1 MHNLR
6 SVGLRIPLLGSKVPS
21 CTRSTELN
29 AEEEDLSAC
38 QSCGAAL
45 AVDTRFCQSCGSP
58 TEVRSDIAVSAI
70 ESPAGVAAMSPSGGG
85 RSKTMETNVVGALTY
100 LAGFITGIIF
110 LVLDP
115 YKSNSFVRFHAF
127 QSIFFNVA
135 WVGFWII
142 WMILSAVLT
151 PLTAGVFGLIA
162 LPLMLIFTLA
172 GFGIWIF
179 LMYQAY
185 QQKLFRLPI
194 VGKFAAEQAGVR
206 L

>member
-1 MHNLR
+1 M
-6 SVGLRIPLLGSKVPS
+6 
-21 CTRSTELN
+21 
-29 AEEEDLSAC
+29 SAC
-38 QSCGAAL
+38 HACGAAL
-45 AVDTRFCQSCGSP
+45 AEDTRFCQSCGSA
-58 TEVRSDIAVSAI
+58 TELRTDVSVAPVESSAAVA
-70 ESPAGVAAMSPSGGG
+70 VMSPSGETG
-85 RSKTMETNVVGALTY
+85 SKTMDTNLVGAFTY
-100 LAGFITGIIF
+100 LAGFVTGIVF

-135 WVGFWII
+135 WIAFWIV

-151 PLTAGVFGLIA
+151 PLTGGVFGLIA
-162 LPLMLIFTLA
+162 LPLMLIITVA
-172 GFGIWIF
+172 GFGIWVF

-194 VGKFAAEQAGVR
+194 VGKFAAQQAGVR

>member
-1 MHNLR
+1 M
-6 SVGLRIPLLGSKVPS
+6 
-21 CTRSTELN
+21 
-29 AEEEDLSAC
+29 D
-38 QSCGAAL
+38 
-45 AVDTRFCQSCGSP
+45 
-58 TEVRSDIAVSAI
+58 
-70 ESPAGVAAMSPSGGG
+70 
-85 RSKTMETNVVGALTY
+85 TNVVGALTY
-100 LAGFITGIIF
+100 LAGFLTGIIF

-135 WVGFWII
+135 WVAFWIV
-142 WMILSAVLT
+142 WMIVSAVLT

-185 QQKLFRLPI
+185 QQKLFKLPI
-194 VGKFAAEQAGVR
+194 VGKFAARAGGRKAVMCGDISQER
-206 L
+206 SEGYDLLFQTGGSVCPVCTHCLRAAFRQDSQLLHCC

>member
-1 MHNLR
+1 M
-6 SVGLRIPLLGSKVPS
+6 
-21 CTRSTELN
+21 
-29 AEEEDLSAC
+29 SAC
-38 QSCGAAL
+38 QSCGTAL
-45 AVDTRFCQSCGSP
+45 AADTRFCQSCGSA
-58 TEVRSDIAVSAI
+58 TELETDVSMPVVQSSAEVAVVSA
-70 ESPAGVAAMSPSGGG
+70 SGEAVT
-85 RSKTMETNVVGALTY
+85 KTMDTNVVGALAY
-100 LAGFITGIIF
+100 LAGFVTGIMF

-115 YKSNSFVRFHAF
+115 YKSNSFVRFHSF

-135 WVGFWII
+135 WASFWIA

-151 PLTAGVFGLIA
+151 PLTAGIVGLIA
-162 LPLMLIFTLA
+162 LPLMLIFSLA

>member
-1 MHNLR
+1 M
-6 SVGLRIPLLGSKVPS
+6 SVPASAGSGAVVAI
-21 CTRSTELN
+21 ST
-29 AEEEDLSAC
+29 
-38 QSCGAAL
+38 
-45 AVDTRFCQSCGSP
+45 
-58 TEVRSDIAVSAI
+58 
-70 ESPAGVAAMSPSGGG
+70 PASVEQ
-85 RSKTMETNVVGALTY
+85 KTMETNLVGALTY

-135 WVGFWII
+135 WIAFWIL

-162 LPLMLIFTLA
+162 LPIMLIFSLA
-172 GFGIWIF
+172 GFAIWAF

-185 QQKLFRLPI
+185 QQKLFKLPI
-194 VGKFAAEQAGVR
+194 VGRFAAQHAGVA

>member
-1 MHNLR
+1 M
-6 SVGLRIPLLGSKVPS
+6 
-21 CTRSTELN
+21 
-29 AEEEDLSAC
+29 
-38 QSCGAAL
+38 
-45 AVDTRFCQSCGSP
+45 
-58 TEVRSDIAVSAI
+58 
-70 ESPAGVAAMSPSGGG
+70 
-85 RSKTMETNVVGALTY
+85 KTMDTNVVGALAY
-100 LAGFITGIIF
+100 LAGFATGIMF

-115 YKSNSFVRFHAF
+115 YKSNSFVRFHSF

-135 WVGFWII
+135 WVSFWIV

-151 PLTAGVFGLIA
+151 RLTAGVFGLIA
-162 LPLMLIFTLA
+162 LPLILVFIVA
-172 GFGIWIF
+172 GFGTWIF

>member
-1 MHNLR
+1 M
-6 SVGLRIPLLGSKVPS
+6 
-21 CTRSTELN
+21 
-29 AEEEDLSAC
+29 SAC

-45 AVDTRFCQSCGSP
+45 ATDTRFCQSCGSP
-58 TEVRSDIAVSAI
+58 TEIKVGDSTTAVEGSAD
-70 ESPAGVAAMSPSGGG
+70 VAAMSPPAETG
-85 RSKTMETNVVGALTY
+85 SKTMDTNVVGALTY
-100 LAGFITGIIF
+100 LAGFLTGIIF

-135 WVGFWII
+135 WIGFWIV

-162 LPLMLIFTLA
+162 LPLMLVFAVA

-185 QQKLFRLPI
+185 QQKLFKLPI

>member
-1 MHNLR
+1 M
-6 SVGLRIPLLGSKVPS
+6 SS
-21 CTRSTELN
+21 CK
-29 AEEEDLSAC
+29 
-38 QSCGAAL
+38 SCGAGL
-45 AVDTRFCQSCGSP
+45 AADTRFCQSCGSP
-58 TEVRSDIAVSAI
+58 TELRADASVSAV
-70 ESPAGVAAMSPSGGG
+70 EGSTAVAVMSSPAEAG
-85 RSKTMETNVVGALTY
+85 SKTMDTNVVGALTY
-100 LAGFITGIIF
+100 LVGFLTGIIF

-135 WVGFWII
+135 WIAFWII
-142 WMILSAVLT
+142 WMILSAVLS
-151 PLTAGVFGLIA
+151 PLTAGVYGLIA
-162 LPLMLIFTLA
+162 LALMLLFTIA

-185 QQKLFRLPI
+185 QQKLFKLPI

>member
-1 MHNLR
+1 MSALESSGAAAIMSQPR
-6 SVGLRIPLLGSKVPS
+6 ESGSK
-21 CTRSTELN
+21 T
-29 AEEEDLSAC
+29 
-38 QSCGAAL
+38 
-45 AVDTRFCQSCGSP
+45 
-58 TEVRSDIAVSAI
+58 I
-70 ESPAGVAAMSPSGGG
+70 
-85 RSKTMETNVVGALTY
+85 ETNVVGALAY
-100 LAGFITGIIF
+100 LAGFVTGIVF

-115 YKSNSFVRFHAF
+115 YKSNSFIRFHAF

-135 WVGFWII
+135 WVAFWIV

-151 PLTAGVFGLIA
+151 PLTAGIFGLIA

-194 VGKFAAEQAGVR
+194 VGKFAAEHAGVR

>member
-1 MHNLR
+1 M
-6 SVGLRIPLLGSKVPS
+6 SS
-21 CTRSTELN
+21 
-29 AEEEDLSAC
+29 C
-38 QSCGAAL
+38 QSCGALL
-45 AVDTRFCQSCGSP
+45 AADTHFCQSCGTP
-58 TEVRSDIAVSAI
+58 TEQTADVPTSAV
-70 ESPAGVAAMSPSGGG
+70 ESSGTAAVIPTSVETGP
-85 RSKTMETNVVGALTY
+85 KTMDTNVVGALTY
-100 LAGFITGIIF
+100 LAGFVTGIIF

-115 YKSNSFVRFHAF
+115 YKANSFVRFHAF

-135 WVGFWII
+135 WIAFWIV

-151 PLTAGVFGLIA
+151 PLTAGIFGLIA
-162 LPLMLIFTLA
+162 LPLMLIFIVA

-185 QQKLFRLPI
+185 QQKLYRLPI

>member
-1 MHNLR
+1 M
-6 SVGLRIPLLGSKVPS
+6 
-21 CTRSTELN
+21 
-29 AEEEDLSAC
+29 SAC
-38 QSCGAAL
+38 QSCGAVLTA
-45 AVDTRFCQSCGSP
+45 DTRFCQSCGSP
-58 TEVRSDIAVSAI
+58 TEIKVDVSTTPAEGSAAVA
-70 ESPAGVAAMSPSGGG
+70 VMSPPGETG
-85 RSKTMETNVVGALTY
+85 SKTMDTNVVGALTY
-100 LAGFITGIIF
+100 LAGFLTGIIF

-135 WVGFWII
+135 WVGFWIV

-151 PLTAGVFGLIA
+151 PLTAGIFGLIA

-172 GFGIWIF
+172 GFGIWLF

>member
-1 MHNLR
+1 M
-6 SVGLRIPLLGSKVPS
+6 SS
-21 CTRSTELN
+21 
-29 AEEEDLSAC
+29 C
-38 QSCGAAL
+38 QSCGTAL
-45 AVDTRFCQSCGSP
+45 IDNTRFCQSCGAP
-58 TEVRSDIAVSAI
+58 TELGSGAPMAI
-70 ESPAGVAAMSPSGGG
+70 EGSAVIGVMPATGETG
-85 RSKTMETNVVGALTY
+85 SKTMDTNVVGALTY
-100 LAGFITGIIF
+100 LAGFVTGIVF

-135 WVGFWII
+135 WVAFWIV

-151 PLTAGVFGLIA
+151 PLTAGVFAIIA
-162 LPLMLIFTLA
+162 LPLMLLLTLA

-194 VGKFAAEQAGVR
+194 IGKFAAEQAGVR

>member
-1 MHNLR
+1 M
-6 SVGLRIPLLGSKVPS
+6 
-21 CTRSTELN
+21 
-29 AEEEDLSAC
+29 D
-38 QSCGAAL
+38 
-45 AVDTRFCQSCGSP
+45 
-58 TEVRSDIAVSAI
+58 
-70 ESPAGVAAMSPSGGG
+70 
-85 RSKTMETNVVGALTY
+85 TNVVGALTY
-100 LAGFITGIIF
+100 VAGFVTGIVF

-135 WVGFWII
+135 WVCFWIV

-151 PLTAGVFGLIA
+151 PLTAGIFGLIA
-162 LPLMLIFTLA
+162 LPLMLVFMLI
-172 GFGIWIF
+172 GFGIWLF

-185 QQKLFRLPI
+185 QQKLFKLPI

>member
-1 MHNLR
+1 M
-6 SVGLRIPLLGSKVPS
+6 
-21 CTRSTELN
+21 
-29 AEEEDLSAC
+29 SAC
-38 QSCGAAL
+38 RSCGTAL
-45 AVDTRFCQSCGSP
+45 AADTRFCQSCGSP
-58 TEVRSDIAVSAI
+58 AELRSDASVSLA
-70 ESPAGVAAMSPSGGG
+70 ESPAGIAVMPPPVETG
-85 RSKTMETNVVGALTY
+85 SKTMDTNLVGALTY

-135 WVGFWII
+135 WIAFWIV
-142 WMILSAVLT
+142 WMVLSAVLT

-162 LPLMLIFTLA
+162 LPLMLIFSLA
-172 GFGIWIF
+172 GFGIWLF

-185 QQKLFRLPI
+185 QQKLFRLPL
-194 VGKFAAEQAGVR
+194 VGKFAAEHAGVR

>member
-1 MHNLR
+1 M
-6 SVGLRIPLLGSKVPS
+6 
-21 CTRSTELN
+21 
-29 AEEEDLSAC
+29 SAC
-38 QSCGAAL
+38 RSCGTGL
-45 AVDTRFCQSCGSP
+45 AEDTRFCQSCGSP
-58 TEVRSDIAVSAI
+58 TEIRPDVAVSAI
-70 ESPAGVAAMSPSGGG
+70 DSPAAVAVMPLPGEPGP
-85 RSKTMETNVVGALTY
+85 KTMDTNLVGALTY

-135 WVGFWII
+135 WIAFWIV

-162 LPLMLIFTLA
+162 LPLMLLFTLA